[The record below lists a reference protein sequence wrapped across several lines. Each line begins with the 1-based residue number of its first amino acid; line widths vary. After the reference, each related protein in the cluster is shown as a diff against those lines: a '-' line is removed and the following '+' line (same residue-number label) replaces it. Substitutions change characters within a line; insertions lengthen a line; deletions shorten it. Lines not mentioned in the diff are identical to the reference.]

1 MTKMPLFPSVLA
13 LALIGYFGASYAAP
27 AQNDA
32 NCTACHSNIGTLHT
46 GSKHANLPC
55 ATCHDGTADHL
66 KNPKTHPT
74 VSMSPQQCSSCHP
87 NQFETMYKVNDH
99 RIARDSKKNLKQHL
113 SEPLLWTKRSSPR
126 FR

>member
-1 MTKMPLFPSVLA
+1 MPLFPSVLA
-13 LALIGYFGASYAAP
+13 LALIGYFGVSYAAP

-99 RIARDSKKNLKQHL
+99 RIARDSKKNLNNI
-113 SEPLLWTKRSSPR
+113 SPNPLL
-126 FR
+126 